1 MKKAGIIAGMVI
13 WSLVAVRYICE
24 ANEKKSDIFTA
35 FATSNCNYVTGK
47 VIGEGEY
54 SIYGNITDK
63 EYAVKNIMYALGIM
77 NDYNMVSC
85 EEEVYCEKISDNG
98 YVKVQLANR
107 DGNNFLRIMVDLKQ
121 NTECLYDYKELVRNI
136 FAAEGIKGNVSIYLE
151 GIIRGA
157 LNYEERSYLADRMIK
172 KLDGKIVTES
182 RDNDIFTIYAYTS
195 NIEGYIKSVGRKIN
209 VNVTSSYDEAANE
222 TVIYLAT
229 PINNLDY

>member
-1 MKKAGIIAGMVI
+1 M
-13 WSLVAVRYICE
+13 
-24 ANEKKSDIFTA
+24 
-35 FATSNCNYVTGK
+35 TGK

-107 DGNNFLRIMVDLKQ
+107 DGNNFLRILVDLKQ

-136 FAAEGIKGNVSIYLE
+136 LRQRVLKE
-151 GIIRGA
+151 
-157 LNYEERSYLADRMIK
+157 M
-172 KLDGKIVTES
+172 
-182 RDNDIFTIYAYTS
+182 
-195 NIEGYIKSVGRKIN
+195 
-209 VNVTSSYDEAANE
+209 
-222 TVIYLAT
+222 
-229 PINNLDY
+229 

>member
-1 MKKAGIIAGMVI
+1 M
-13 WSLVAVRYICE
+13 
-24 ANEKKSDIFTA
+24 
-35 FATSNCNYVTGK
+35 
-47 VIGEGEY
+47 
-54 SIYGNITDK
+54 
-63 EYAVKNIMYALGIM
+63 
-77 NDYNMVSC
+77 
-85 EEEVYCEKISDNG
+85 
-98 YVKVQLANR
+98 
-107 DGNNFLRIMVDLKQ
+107 DLKQ

-136 FAAEGIKGNVSIYLE
+136 FAAEGIKGNVSVYLE
-151 GIIRGA
+151 GRIRGA

-195 NIEGYIKSVGRKIN
+195 NIEEYIKSVGRKIN

>member
-1 MKKAGIIAGMVI
+1 
-13 WSLVAVRYICE
+13 
-24 ANEKKSDIFTA
+24 
-35 FATSNCNYVTGK
+35 
-47 VIGEGEY
+47 
-54 SIYGNITDK
+54 
-63 EYAVKNIMYALGIM
+63 MYALGIM

-151 GIIRGA
+151 GRIRGA

-195 NIEGYIKSVGRKIN
+195 NIEEYIKSVGRKIN

>member
-121 NTECLYDYKELVRNI
+121 NTECLYDYKELVRN
-136 FAAEGIKGNVSIYLE
+136 
-151 GIIRGA
+151 
-157 LNYEERSYLADRMIK
+157 
-172 KLDGKIVTES
+172 KI
-182 RDNDIFTIYAYTS
+182 
-195 NIEGYIKSVGRKIN
+195 GRAH
-209 VNVTSSYDEAANE
+209 V
-222 TVIYLAT
+222 
-229 PINNLDY
+229 